1 MMVPESG
8 SWILGSTGEGFSRVS
23 LDREEFRGEVREE
36 GSPERGWTERARD
49 EMRRLDI
56 DPYLEAEMRIGVRVA
71 RSLFASPDLPPP
83 VFATRALRS
92 KYSFSVFCPEK
103 EHVLVEESANF
114 LQWLRGKTGTDISSV
129 LALGNSTY
137 GSKLDGITF
146 LSLLQKGGNI
156 EKSSLIALKNI
167 KAGDCILKVPY
178 LAQITSESLSS
189 EIEQLL
195 PRNIGNVSWVAIV
208 LLAEKKLRQSSEW
221 FTYLNCLPCMDE
233 MHNAIFWRKD
243 ELKMICKSPVYQE
256 TISQQAYIEKEF
268 SALRP
273 VLEMFPDVFGK
284 VHLENFMHAYAL
296 VSSRA
301 WETSKGVSL
310 IPFADFLNHDCKC
323 GAVLLSDVDK
333 EISEVIADRD
343 YAIGEQ
349 DYIYGRINAIY
360 GCLGPLV
367 PYIEAK
373 LSVYRQL
380 HTPQVMW
387 SAIAYATSDVG
398 TSFCPLLCSLRLI
411 LHLGF
416 LLLCKHKISLDFQVM
431 IRYGKFSN
439 ATLLLDFGFTL
450 QHNLYDQVQLHMDI
464 PLHDP
469 LYATK
474 TELVEKHCS
483 PRISSVDKSN
493 STGNFFIIKLATC
506 SCYSV
511 TREVK
516 SASSKGKGI
525 PQALRAFVRILSA
538 TSIEELQALLA
549 EAAEN
554 DGRLA
559 RRPLKSKEREVQAHH
574 ILCSRLFLMIE
585 GHNTALKML
594 NSQDDTDYNLRPSI
608 RTRMAVNLLSGEL
621 RIMQS
626 AYNWLENYCKR
637 LSGAKEEDALPLSA
651 DTELG

>member
-1 MMVPESG
+1 MFDDNE
-8 SWILGSTGEGFSRVS
+8 
-23 LDREEFRGEVREE
+23 
-36 GSPERGWTERARD
+36 
-49 EMRRLDI
+49 
-56 DPYLEAEMRIGVRVA
+56 
-71 RSLFASPDLPPP
+71 
-83 VFATRALRS
+83 
-92 KYSFSVFCPEK
+92 
-103 EHVLVEESANF
+103 
-114 LQWLRGKTGTDISSV
+114 
-129 LALGNSTY
+129 
-137 GSKLDGITF
+137 
-146 LSLLQKGGNI
+146 
-156 EKSSLIALKNI
+156 
-167 KAGDCILKVPY
+167 
-178 LAQITSESLSS
+178 
-189 EIEQLL
+189 
-195 PRNIGNVSWVAIV
+195 
-208 LLAEKKLRQSSEW
+208 
-221 FTYLNCLPCMDE
+221 
-233 MHNAIFWRKD
+233 
-243 ELKMICKSPVYQE
+243 
-256 TISQQAYIEKEF
+256 
-268 SALRP
+268 

-349 DYIYGRINAIY
+349 NEIVGFKIYA
-360 GCLGPLV
+360 
-367 PYIEAK
+367 
-373 LSVYRQL
+373 
-380 HTPQVMW
+380 
-387 SAIAYATSDVG
+387 D
-398 TSFCPLLCSLRLI
+398 
-411 LHLGF
+411 
-416 LLLCKHKISLDFQVM
+416 KHKISLDFQVM

-493 STGNFFIIKLATC
+493 STGNSFIIKLATC

-608 RTRMAVNLLSGEL
+608 RTRMAVNLLIGEL

>member
-1 MMVPESG
+1 
-8 SWILGSTGEGFSRVS
+8 
-23 LDREEFRGEVREE
+23 
-36 GSPERGWTERARD
+36 
-49 EMRRLDI
+49 
-56 DPYLEAEMRIGVRVA
+56 MRIGVRVA

-92 KYSFSVFCPEK
+92 KFSFSVSCPEK
-103 EHVLVEESANF
+103 EHVIVEESANF
-114 LQWLRGKTGTDISSV
+114 LRWLRGKTGTDISSV

-146 LSLLQKGGNI
+146 LSLLQNGGNI

-221 FTYLNCLPCMDE
+221 YTYLNCLPCMDE

-284 VHLENFMHAYAL
+284 VLLENFMHAYAL

-349 DYIYGRINAIY
+349 
-360 GCLGPLV
+360 
-367 PYIEAK
+367 
-373 LSVYRQL
+373 
-380 HTPQVMW
+380 
-387 SAIAYATSDVG
+387 G

>member
-1 MMVPESG
+1 
-8 SWILGSTGEGFSRVS
+8 
-23 LDREEFRGEVREE
+23 
-36 GSPERGWTERARD
+36 
-49 EMRRLDI
+49 
-56 DPYLEAEMRIGVRVA
+56 MRIGVRVA

-137 GSKLDGITF
+137 GR
-146 LSLLQKGGNI
+146 
-156 EKSSLIALKNI
+156 SLIALKNI

-349 DYIYGRINAIY
+349 
-360 GCLGPLV
+360 
-367 PYIEAK
+367 
-373 LSVYRQL
+373 
-380 HTPQVMW
+380 
-387 SAIAYATSDVG
+387 
-398 TSFCPLLCSLRLI
+398 
-411 LHLGF
+411 
-416 LLLCKHKISLDFQVM
+416 VM

-493 STGNFFIIKLATC
+493 STGNFFIIK
-506 SCYSV
+506 
-511 TREVK
+511 EVK

>member
-1 MMVPESG
+1 MLIMVH
-8 SWILGSTGEGFSRVS
+8 F
-23 LDREEFRGEVREE
+23 F
-36 GSPERGWTERARD
+36 
-49 EMRRLDI
+49 
-56 DPYLEAEMRIGVRVA
+56 
-71 RSLFASPDLPPP
+71 F
-83 VFATRALRS
+83 
-92 KYSFSVFCPEK
+92 
-103 EHVLVEESANF
+103 
-114 LQWLRGKTGTDISSV
+114 Q
-129 LALGNSTY
+129 
-137 GSKLDGITF
+137 
-146 LSLLQKGGNI
+146 
-156 EKSSLIALKNI
+156 
-167 KAGDCILKVPY
+167 
-178 LAQITSESLSS
+178 
-189 EIEQLL
+189 
-195 PRNIGNVSWVAIV
+195 
-208 LLAEKKLRQSSEW
+208 
-221 FTYLNCLPCMDE
+221 
-233 MHNAIFWRKD
+233 
-243 ELKMICKSPVYQE
+243 
-256 TISQQAYIEKEF
+256 
-268 SALRP
+268 

-349 DYIYGRINAIY
+349 
-360 GCLGPLV
+360 
-367 PYIEAK
+367 
-373 LSVYRQL
+373 
-380 HTPQVMW
+380 
-387 SAIAYATSDVG
+387 
-398 TSFCPLLCSLRLI
+398 
-411 LHLGF
+411 
-416 LLLCKHKISLDFQVM
+416 VM

-493 STGNFFIIKLATC
+493 STGNSFIIK
-506 SCYSV
+506 
-511 TREVK
+511 EVK

-608 RTRMAVNLLSGEL
+608 RTRMAVNLLIGEL